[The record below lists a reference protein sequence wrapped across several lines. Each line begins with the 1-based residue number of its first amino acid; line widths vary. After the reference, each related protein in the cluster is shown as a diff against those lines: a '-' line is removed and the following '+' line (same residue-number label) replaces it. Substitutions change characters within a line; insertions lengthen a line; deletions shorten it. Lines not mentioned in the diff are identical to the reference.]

1 MKTFLDEVSKSILDR
16 VDSSSDFIIILPNN
30 RSKLYILDSISKIIS
45 KPIIS
50 PQTFTIS
57 EFIIELSDSCEAD
70 KLRLILDFYEVYKSN
85 TPESETDN
93 FENFLIWA
101 PTLLSDF
108 NKLDSYLVN
117 TKKFFKDLISYHEL
131 SFWDKKIRYKF
142 NLNFWE
148 RLPKYYKALK
158 KKLSVSKFKYKG
170 LLYREAI
177 NSLPIYI
184 ESIKKKTFFCWV

>member
-1 MKTFLDEVSKSILDR
+1 MKTFLDEVSKRIIDR
-16 VDSSSDFIIILPNN
+16 VDSTGDCIIILPNN
-30 RSKLYILDSISKIIS
+30 RSKLYILNSISKIIS

-57 EFIIELSDSCEAD
+57 EFITELSDSSEAD
-70 KLRLILDFYEVYKSN
+70 KLRLIFDFYDIYKSN

-117 TKKFFKDLISYHEL
+117 TEIFFKDLISYHEL
-131 SFWDKKIRYKF
+131 TFWDQKIRFKF

-158 KKLSVSKFKYKG
+158 KAVTK
-170 LLYREAI
+170 
-177 NSLPIYI
+177 
-184 ESIKKKTFFCWV
+184 